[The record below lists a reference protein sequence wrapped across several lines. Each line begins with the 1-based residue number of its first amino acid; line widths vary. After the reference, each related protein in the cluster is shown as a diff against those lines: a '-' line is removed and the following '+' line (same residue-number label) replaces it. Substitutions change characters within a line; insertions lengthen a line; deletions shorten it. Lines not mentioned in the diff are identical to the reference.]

1 MIIGGGAQGGGI
13 DGFGV
18 AEEEETPLSGTGGA
32 AGGGTRAGEGEP
44 SGEGTARDDRIGD
57 GEELAREDNVASA
70 GEPAG
75 AADSEAAKEAAA
87 LGDLDD
93 HDETPAL
100 EYGDGDRPRGPT
112 IGEALGTGTGTH
124 VGSGTPP
131 DHSGIGGGKPPAEGG
146 AARAGGIRSPGGN
159 SRE

>member
-1 MIIGGGAQGGGI
+1 MIVGGGAQGGGI
-13 DGFGV
+13 GGFGV

-32 AGGGTRAGEGEP
+32 AGPGTRAGEGEP

-57 GEELAREDNVASA
+57 GEKLAREDNVESA

-75 AADSEAAKEAAA
+75 RADSEAAKEAAA

-100 EYGDGDRPRGPT
+100 EYGEGDRPSGPT
-112 IGEALGTGTGTH
+112 IGEALGTGAGTH

-131 DHSGIGGGKPPAEGG
+131 DRSGIGGGKWPVEEG
-146 AARAGGIRSPGGN
+146 APDAGGTRSPGGD
-159 SRE
+159 SRD